1 MRHKWTLWTL
11 WTLTLAVAMLLGG
24 HVTRSDAAGSRI
36 GYVDVQ
42 RVIVRSV
49 AGVAAR
55 EQLEKDK
62 VAMQKDVDN
71 RKVEVDK
78 LREEMEKKG
87 LVLSAESRRE
97 KEETLQ
103 RKVRD
108 LRRLAEDLEKE
119 LQKKEQA
126 ATQKILQE
134 LTGIIEK
141 MGKERGFLL
150 IVERRS
156 GGVIYG
162 DPEGDVT
169 DEVIKL
175 YDQEKA
181 KK

>member
-1 MRHKWTLWTL
+1 MRDRWALGL
-11 WTLTLAVAMLLGG
+11 GALVVGGVLVGLGG
-24 HVTRSDAAGSRI
+24 TPEAAGTRI

-55 EQLEKDK
+55 EQLERDK
-62 VAMQKDVDN
+62 VTMQKDVDN
-71 RKVEVDK
+71 RRVEVDK

-87 LVLSAESRRE
+87 LVLSPEARRE
-97 KEETLQ
+97 KDETLQ

-119 LQKKEQA
+119 LQKKEQQ
-126 ATQKILQE
+126 ATQRILGE
-134 LTGIIEK
+134 LTGVIEK

-156 GGVIYG
+156 AGVIYG
-162 DPEGDVT
+162 DPESDVT

-175 YDQEKA
+175 YDQEKV
-181 KK
+181 KKP

>member
-1 MRHKWTLWTL
+1 MRFRSLRARLIATTGALIVSV
-11 WTLTLAVAMLLGG
+11 TLATLAYVSLLANR
-24 HVTRSDAAGSRI
+24 T
-36 GYVDVQ
+36 VD
-42 RVIVRSV
+42 
-49 AGVAAR
+49 G
-55 EQLEKDK
+55 
-62 VAMQKDVDN
+62 
-71 RKVEVDK
+71 
-78 LREEMEKKG
+78 
-87 LVLSAESRRE
+87 
-97 KEETLQ
+97 
-103 RKVRD
+103 
-108 LRRLAEDLEKE
+108 RLAEDLEKE
-119 LQKKEQA
+119 LQKKEQQ
-126 ATQKILQE
+126 ATQRILQE

>member
-1 MRHKWTLWTL
+1 MRDRWTLGL
-11 WTLTLAVAMLLGG
+11 GALVAGGLLAGLVGTG
-24 HVTRSDAAGSRI
+24 EAASSRI

-55 EQLEKDK
+55 EQLEREK
-62 VAMQKDVDN
+62 VTMQKDVDN
-71 RKVEVDK
+71 RRVEVDK

-87 LVLSAESRRE
+87 LVLSAEARRE
-97 KEETLQ
+97 KDETLQ

-119 LQKKEQA
+119 LQKKEQQ
-126 ATQKILQE
+126 ATQRILQE
-134 LTGIIEK
+134 LTGVIEK

-162 DPEGDVT
+162 DPEGDIT
-169 DEVIKL
+169 DEVIKV

-181 KK
+181 KEKK

>member
-1 MRHKWTLWTL
+1 MRHKWTA
-11 WTLTLAVAMLLGG
+11 WTLTLAVAMLFGG
-24 HVTRSDAAGSRI
+24 HVTRSDAAGTRI

-55 EQLEKDK
+55 EQIEKDK

-71 RKVEVDK
+71 RKIEVDK

-181 KK
+181 KKQ

>member
-1 MRHKWTLWTL
+1 MRNRWVLRAGAVVIGVL
-11 WTLTLAVAMLLGG
+11 LAALAGTAG
-24 HVTRSDAAGSRI
+24 AASTRI

-55 EQLEKDK
+55 EQLERDK
-62 VAMQKDVDN
+62 VTMQKDVDN

-78 LREEMEKKG
+78 LREEMDKKG
-87 LVLSAESRRE
+87 LVLSAEARRE

-108 LRRLAEDLEKE
+108 LRRRLAEDLEKE
-119 LQKKEQA
+119 LQRKEQQ
-126 ATQKILQE
+126 ATQKILGE

-181 KK
+181 KERK

>member
-1 MRHKWTLWTL
+1 MRNRWVVGFG
-11 WTLTLAVAMLLGG
+11 AVVLGG
-24 HVTRSDAAGSRI
+24 LFAGLGGTGEAAGTRV

-55 EQLEKDK
+55 EQLERDK
-62 VAMQKDVDN
+62 VTMQKDVDN
-71 RKVEVDK
+71 RKIEVDK

-87 LVLSAESRRE
+87 LVLSSESRRE

-119 LQKKEQA
+119 LQRKEQQ
-126 ATQKILQE
+126 ATQRILGE

-181 KK
+181 KEKK

>member
-1 MRHKWTLWTL
+1 MRHKWTV
-11 WTLTLAVAMLLGG
+11 WTLTLAVAMLFGG
-24 HVTRSDAAGSRI
+24 HVTRSDAAGTRI

-71 RKVEVDK
+71 RKIEVDK

-181 KK
+181 KKQ

>member
-1 MRHKWTLWTL
+1 MRHKWTVWI
-11 WTLTLAVAMLLGG
+11 LALAAALLLGG
-24 HVTRSDAAGSRI
+24 PVTRSDAAGTRI

-119 LQKKEQA
+119 LQKKEQQ

-181 KK
+181 KKQ

>member
-1 MRHKWTLWTL
+1 MRDRW
-11 WTLTLAVAMLLGG
+11 AVATVTLVVGG
-24 HVTRSDAAGSRI
+24 LVAGLVATTDAASTRI

-42 RVIVRSV
+42 RVLVRSV

-55 EQLEKDK
+55 EQLEREK
-62 VAMQKDVDN
+62 VVMQKDVDN
-71 RKVEVDK
+71 RRTEVDK

-87 LVLSAESRRE
+87 LVLSAEARRE
-97 KEETLQ
+97 KEETFQ

-119 LQKKEQA
+119 LQKKEQL
-126 ATQKILQE
+126 ATQRILQE
-134 LTGIIEK
+134 LTGVIEK

-162 DPEGDVT
+162 DPEADVT

-181 KK
+181 KEKK

>member
-1 MRHKWTLWTL
+1 MRNTWTVGLITAAL
-11 WTLTLAVAMLLGG
+11 MLLLGG
-24 HVTRSDAAGSRI
+24 NVARSDAAGTRI

-62 VAMQKDVDN
+62 VVMQKDVDN

-119 LQKKEQA
+119 LQKKEQQ
-126 ATQKILQE
+126 ATQRILQE

-181 KK
+181 KKQ

>member
-1 MRHKWTLWTL
+1 MRNGW
-11 WTLTLAVAMLLGG
+11 AVATVALVVSGIVAGLAA
-24 HVTRSDAAGSRI
+24 TTDAAGTRI

-55 EQLEKDK
+55 EQLEREK
-62 VAMQKDVDN
+62 VVMQKDVDN
-71 RKVEVDK
+71 RRTEVDK

-87 LVLSAESRRE
+87 LVLSAEARRE
-97 KEETLQ
+97 KEETFQ

-119 LQKKEQA
+119 LQKKEQL
-126 ATQKILQE
+126 ATQRILQE
-134 LTGIIEK
+134 LTGVIEK

-181 KK
+181 KEKK

>member
-1 MRHKWTLWTL
+1 MRDRGAFGLGAL
-11 WTLTLAVAMLLGG
+11 VIGGLFAGLAGIG
-24 HVTRSDAAGSRI
+24 EAAGTRV

-55 EQLEKDK
+55 EQLERDK
-62 VAMQKDVDN
+62 VTMQKDVDN
-71 RKVEVDK
+71 RRTEVDK

-87 LVLSAESRRE
+87 LVLSVEARRE

-119 LQKKEQA
+119 LQKKEQQ
-126 ATQKILQE
+126 ATQRILGE

-181 KK
+181 KERK

>member
-1 MRHKWTLWTL
+1 MSNRWVVGVAALVAGAL
-11 WTLTLAVAMLLGG
+11 VGGPAAV
-24 HVTRSDAAGSRI
+24 TDAAGTRI

-62 VAMQKDVDN
+62 ATMQKDVDN

-87 LVLSAESRRE
+87 LVLSPEARRE
-97 KEETLQ
+97 KDETLQ

-119 LQKKEQA
+119 LQKKEQQ
-126 ATQKILQE
+126 ATQRILGE
-134 LTGIIEK
+134 LTGVIEK

-181 KK
+181 KEKK

>member
-1 MRHKWTLWTL
+1 MRNGW
-11 WTLTLAVAMLLGG
+11 AVATVALVVGG
-24 HVTRSDAAGSRI
+24 VVAGSVATTDAAGTRI

-55 EQLEKDK
+55 EQLEREK
-62 VAMQKDVDN
+62 VVMQKDVDN
-71 RKVEVDK
+71 RRTEVDK

-87 LVLSAESRRE
+87 LVLSAEARRE
-97 KEETLQ
+97 KEETFQ

-119 LQKKEQA
+119 LQKKEQL
-126 ATQKILQE
+126 ATQRILQE
-134 LTGIIEK
+134 LTGVIEK

-162 DPEGDVT
+162 DPEADVT

-181 KK
+181 KEKK

>member
-1 MRHKWTLWTL
+1 MRDRWVPGTAAL
-11 WTLTLAVAMLLGG
+11 VAGG
-24 HVTRSDAAGSRI
+24 LIAGLVGMGEAASSRI

-55 EQLEKDK
+55 EQLEREK
-62 VAMQKDVDN
+62 VTMQKDVDN
-71 RKVEVDK
+71 RRTEVDK
-78 LREEMEKKG
+78 LREEMDKKG
-87 LVLSAESRRE
+87 LVLSPEARRE

-119 LQKKEQA
+119 LQKKEQQ
-126 ATQKILQE
+126 ATQRILGE

-181 KK
+181 KEKK

>member
-1 MRHKWTLWTL
+1 MRDSWALGIGAL
-11 WTLTLAVAMLLGG
+11 LVGGLLAGLAG
-24 HVTRSDAAGSRI
+24 TAEAAGTRI

-42 RVIVRSV
+42 RVLVRSV

-55 EQLEKDK
+55 EQLERDK
-62 VAMQKDVDN
+62 VTMQKDVDS
-71 RKVEVDK
+71 RKTEVDK
-78 LREEMEKKG
+78 LRDELEKKG
-87 LVLSAESRRE
+87 LVLSGEARRE

-119 LQKKEQA
+119 LQRKEQQ
-126 ATQKILQE
+126 ATQRILGE
-134 LTGIIEK
+134 LTGVIEK
-141 MGKERGFLL
+141 LGKERGFLL

-162 DPEGDVT
+162 DPEADVT

-181 KK
+181 KKP

>member
-1 MRHKWTLWTL
+1 MRNTWTVGLVT
-11 WTLTLAVAMLLGG
+11 VALMLLLGG
-24 HVTRSDAAGSRI
+24 NVARSDAAGSRI

-62 VAMQKDVDN
+62 VTMQKDVDN
-71 RKVEVDK
+71 RKIEVDK

-119 LQKKEQA
+119 LQKKEQQ
-126 ATQKILQE
+126 ATQRILQE

>member
-1 MRHKWTLWTL
+1 MRDGWALGIGAL
-11 WTLTLAVAMLLGG
+11 IVVGLVAGLVG
-24 HVTRSDAAGSRI
+24 TAETAGTRI

-42 RVIVRSV
+42 RVLVRSV

-55 EQLEKDK
+55 EQLERDK
-62 VAMQKDVDN
+62 VTMQKDVDN
-71 RKVEVDK
+71 RRTEVDK
-78 LREEMEKKG
+78 LREELEKKG
-87 LVLSAESRRE
+87 LVLSGEARRE

-119 LQKKEQA
+119 LQRKEQL
-126 ATQKILQE
+126 ATQRIIGE

-141 MGKERGFLL
+141 MGKERSFLL

-156 GGVIYG
+156 AGVIYG

-181 KK
+181 KEKK

>member
-1 MRHKWTLWTL
+1 MRHKWTV
-11 WTLTLAVAMLLGG
+11 WTLTLAVAMLFGG
-24 HVTRSDAAGSRI
+24 HVTRSDAAGTRI

-181 KK
+181 KKQ

>member
-1 MRHKWTLWTL
+1 MRNGWMVATI
-11 WTLTLAVAMLLGG
+11 TLAVALLFGG
-24 HVTRSDAAGSRI
+24 HVARSDAAATRI

-181 KK
+181 KKQ

>member
-1 MRHKWTLWTL
+1 MRNTWTVGLVT
-11 WTLTLAVAMLLGG
+11 VALMLLLGG
-24 HVTRSDAAGSRI
+24 NVARSDAAGSRI

-62 VAMQKDVDN
+62 VTMQKDVDN
-71 RKVEVDK
+71 RKIEVDK

-119 LQKKEQA
+119 LQKKEQQ
-126 ATQKILQE
+126 ATQRILQE

-181 KK
+181 KKQ

>member
-1 MRHKWTLWTL
+1 MRHRWAVG
-11 WTLTLAVAMLLGG
+11 AVALVLGG
-24 HVTRSDAAGSRI
+24 LVGVPIAATEAAGTRI

-55 EQLEKDK
+55 EQLEREK
-62 VAMQKDVDN
+62 VTMQKDVDN
-71 RKVEVDK
+71 RRTEVDK
-78 LREEMEKKG
+78 LREELDKKG
-87 LVLSAESRRE
+87 LVLSAEARRE

-119 LQKKEQA
+119 LQKKEQQ
-126 ATQKILQE
+126 ATQRILQE

-181 KK
+181 KKP

>member
-1 MRHKWTLWTL
+1 MRNTWTVGFITAALML
-11 WTLTLAVAMLLGG
+11 LLGG
-24 HVTRSDAAGSRI
+24 NVARSDAAGSRI

-71 RKVEVDK
+71 RKIEVDK

-97 KEETLQ
+97 KDETLQ

-119 LQKKEQA
+119 LQKKEQQ
-126 ATQKILQE
+126 ATQRILQE